1 MTFLNNLFNNG
12 AKEITSSIGDIIDS
26 ITVTDPEKLE
36 AKAKISEIVL
46 PALNRLYN
54 AQRDVLVAEMQG
66 NFLQKSWRPLTM
78 LTFVC
83 LLVLRWTGLSESTIP
98 LELET
103 RLMDIIELGLGGY
116 VIGRSV
122 ENISKTVTRN
132 IDLSFLKK
140 KDRTE
145 GFLNN

>member
-1 MTFLNNLFNNG
+1 MTFLNNLFKNG
-12 AKEITSSIGDIIDS
+12 AKEITDSVGAIIDS
-26 ITVTDPEKLE
+26 VTATDPEKLE
-36 AKAKISEIVL
+36 AKAKISEIML
-46 PALNRLYN
+46 HALNKLYD
-54 AQRDVLVAEMQG
+54 ARRDVLVAEMQG

-83 LLVLRWTGLSESTIP
+83 LLVLRWTGLAEPNIP

-122 ENISKTVTRN
+122 GNISKTVTRN
-132 IDLSFLKK
+132 IDLSFLRK
-140 KDRTE
+140 KDRGE
-145 GFLNN
+145 GLNMN